1 MEAHQHEGKS
11 LPYIVVHPDG
21 YQEGVRYPMIIL
33 LHGYGANM
41 ADLAGLAP
49 AIHETGYVYACPNA
63 PVPVPIGAGVMGY
76 GWGAI
81 GEQRTLEETQRIE
94 EMLLAFFDEV
104 MEQYSVSPGR
114 VALGGFSQGGGMTI
128 RLGLPRPDLFAGL
141 FALSSGVGD
150 LDEIRD
156 RLPEQHN
163 QPIFVAH
170 GTEDPFLM
178 DGRAQRSL
186 ALLEAEGYTPE
197 YHEYAMAHEITPA
210 VIADLTAWLQRVLP
224 PLLLPST

>member
-1 MEAHQHEGKS
+1 MEAHQHEGKN

-21 YQEGVRYPMIIL
+21 YRAGGRYPMIIL

-63 PVPVPIGAGVMGY
+63 PVAVPIGAGVMGY

-81 GEQRTLEETQRIE
+81 GEQRTPEETQHIE
-94 EMLLAFFDEV
+94 ELLLAFFDEV
-104 MEQYSVSPGR
+104 MEQYDVSPGR
-114 VALGGFSQGGGMTI
+114 VALGGFSQGGGMTV

-150 LDEIRD
+150 LDEIKD
-156 RLPEQHN
+156 RLPEQRN

-186 ALLEAEGYTPE
+186 ALLKAEGYTPE

>member
-11 LPYIVVHPDG
+11 LPYITVHPDG
-21 YQEGVRYPMIIL
+21 YQEGVRYPMVIL

-49 AIHETGYVYACPNA
+49 AIHRTGYVYACPNA
-63 PVPVPIGAGVMGY
+63 PVPVPIGAGVVGY

-81 GEQRTLEETQRIE
+81 GEERTLEETQRIE
-94 EMLLAFFDEV
+94 ELLLAFFDEV
-104 MEQYSVSPGR
+104 MEQYNVSPGG
-114 VALGGFSQGGGMTI
+114 VALGGFSQGGGMTM
-128 RLGLPRPDLFAGL
+128 RLGLPKPDTFAGL

-150 LDEIRD
+150 LDEIRG
-156 RLPEQHN
+156 RLPEQHT

-178 DGRAQRSL
+178 DGRAQRSV

-197 YHEYAMAHEITPA
+197 YHEYAMAHEITPE
-210 VIADLTAWLQRVLP
+210 VIADLNAWLQRVLL
-224 PLLLPST
+224 PLVLPST